1 MSHPDEHH
9 LNTIAARARVL
20 MEEKNLDALVAS
32 SYENFYYLCGHE
44 STFMYTLRMSEVA
57 LAVLFRDPSSKTVM
71 IMNDFEAAGVSSDLP
86 NCELRTYPT
95 WVDVDDPLGMRGGK
109 YEGKRPTGHQAQEM
123 FGLLQKTLAEYGCQA
138 GRIAVELNNMRH
150 SSVETLHQA
159 APEAELVEAQGLFTA
174 LRMIKTTWEIEQ
186 LRAACVYAEAGIT
199 DAIQSIRQGS
209 TAQDIVHEFRLS
221 LMKYVKGLS
230 ARFDMISVG
239 ASFAPAHRFDTSP
252 AKTGDVIKF
261 DVGVDVN
268 GYGSDI
274 ARTFVLG
281 NPSETISRVYSA
293 LKAGHDRLLEIITPG
308 ISMQAVFED
317 AMGVIR
323 RSGLPNYNRGHL
335 GHSAG
340 LSLAAEEPP
349 FLGPSEATLF
359 QPGMVICLETPY
371 YGYGIGAMMIEDM
384 VLVTTN
390 GCERLNQ
397 LSRELV
403 SL

>member
-1 MSHPDEHH
+1 MSHPDERH

-20 MEEKNLDALVAS
+20 MDELNLDALVAS

-44 STFMYTLRMSEVA
+44 STFMYTLRMNEVA
-57 LAVLFRDPSSKTVM
+57 LAVLFRDPSTKTII

-95 WVDVDDPLGMRGGK
+95 WVDVDDPLGLRGGK

-123 FGLLQKTLAEYGCQA
+123 FGLLQRTLAEYGCQA

-150 SSVETLHQA
+150 SSVETLQQA

-186 LRAACVYAEAGIT
+186 LRAACAYAEAGIT
-199 DAIQSIRQGS
+199 DAVQSIRQGS
-209 TAQDIVHEFRLS
+209 TAEDIVHEFRRS
-221 LMKYVKGLS
+221 LMKDVKGLS
-230 ARFDMISVG
+230 ARFHMISVG
-239 ASFAPAHRFDTSP
+239 ASFAPAHRFDTYP
-252 AKTGDVIKF
+252 ARTGDVIKF

-281 NPSETISRVYSA
+281 NPSETITRIYGA
-293 LKAGHDRLLEIITPG
+293 LKAGHDRLLEIIAPG
-308 ISMQAVFED
+308 ISMQAAFED
-317 AMGVIR
+317 AMAVIR

-349 FLGPSEATLF
+349 FLGPSETTLF

-390 GCERLNQ
+390 GCERMNR

-403 SL
+403 FL